1 MREEQITGDRED
13 VAAVRLFCDAELV
26 LFQAADKKQTSA
38 LELIRSIMDTDL
50 SSTVCDQDHLIFKV
64 SGRI

>member
-1 MREEQITGDRED
+1 MGEEQITGDRKD
-13 VAAVRLFCDAELV
+13 VAAVRLLYDAELV

-38 LELIRSIMDTDL
+38 LERIRSIMDLNLCRTI
-50 SSTVCDQDHLIFKV
+50 CDQDHLIFKV